1 MFSLYGLSFLSGRI
15 WSQDL
20 LHEEDFATSLQHP
33 CNLPQ
38 CTPNNCDTTNNTCRH
53 AVSRKKTRQDYACRR
68 QFNEKPRIILGCPNA
83 AVSTRCWVQ
92 GNYLEAECVNVDP
105 VGKSIT
111 CRYNKPFRGH
121 SNEFT
126 GREFNVPYDVLVV
139 AVSLLGAT
147 NSV

>member
-1 MFSLYGLSFLSGRI
+1 M
-15 WSQDL
+15 
-20 LHEEDFATSLQHP
+20 LHEEDFATRLWHRLNLAQH
-33 CNLPQ
+33 
-38 CTPNNCDTTNNTCRH
+38 TPNNWDRTINTCRH
-53 AVSRKKTRQDYACRR
+53 
-68 QFNEKPRIILGCPNA
+68 

-92 GNYLEAECVNVDP
+92 GNYLEAECVDVDP

-139 AVSLLGAT
+139 AVSLPAI
-147 NSV
+147 NFV